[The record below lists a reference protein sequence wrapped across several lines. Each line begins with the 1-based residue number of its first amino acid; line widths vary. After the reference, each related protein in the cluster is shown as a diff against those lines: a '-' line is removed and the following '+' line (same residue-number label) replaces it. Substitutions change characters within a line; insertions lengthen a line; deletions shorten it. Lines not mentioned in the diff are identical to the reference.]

1 MARVVPGGNCTQLDL
16 PNGQRVNRQR
26 DGAFHV
32 DNERAAKQ
40 LAEAVG
46 GFVAGTGFFSDNPQP
61 SGPWCAHGERPF
73 YCTTCQGA
81 Q

>member
-26 DGAFHV
+26 DGSFHV
-32 DNERAAKQ
+32 DNERTAKQ

-46 GFVAGTGFFSDNPQP
+46 GFVAGTFFGSENPEP
-61 SGPWCAHGERPF
+61 AGPWCRHGRRPF
-73 YCTTCQGA
+73 YCESCKDTQ
-81 Q
+81 